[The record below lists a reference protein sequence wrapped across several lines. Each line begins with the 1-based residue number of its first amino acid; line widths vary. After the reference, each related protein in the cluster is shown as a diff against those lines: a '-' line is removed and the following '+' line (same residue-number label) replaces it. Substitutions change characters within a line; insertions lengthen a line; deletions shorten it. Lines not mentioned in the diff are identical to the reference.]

1 MKTITIITEQ
11 VSDGALTAVL
21 PTKAVAS
28 VTVRRISA
36 RDRAFAP
43 TGSYRALCNPNRFR
57 AAYRIDVMVEEAAVE
72 TVFDAVSF
80 AYGAGLFSDAEMWVN
95 EPLVALSA

>member
-1 MKTITIITEQ
+1 
-11 VSDGALTAVL
+11 
-21 PTKAVAS
+21 
-28 VTVRRISA
+28 
-36 RDRAFAP
+36 
-43 TGSYRALCNPNRFR
+43 
-57 AAYRIDVMVEEAAVE
+57 MVDEAAVE